1 MTEPKTDMNIIKYK
15 KTKHDKVQNRHAK
28 YKD

>member
-28 YKD
+28 YED